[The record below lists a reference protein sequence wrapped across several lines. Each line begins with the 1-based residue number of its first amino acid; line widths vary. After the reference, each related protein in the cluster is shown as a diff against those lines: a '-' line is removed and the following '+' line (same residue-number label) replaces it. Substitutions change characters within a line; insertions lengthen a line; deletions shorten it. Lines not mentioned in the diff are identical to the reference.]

1 LKVLIVGLGGVG
13 GYIAANF
20 ARNGIDVVGVVRG
33 KHLEAIKQNG
43 LTVVEDDKTY
53 KIKLNVKSIDEIE
66 GEFDLAIFCV
76 KNYDLKEVAKK
87 IKKHLKKDSIA
98 ISFANGVNNGDILRE
113 VLNVDVLDGCIYILS
128 HIQSSGVIRKKGD
141 VFAAVFGGGKAEVLA
156 ELFEK
161 SNLRYKISNDIK
173 KDIWKKY
180 IFISAFA
187 NLTSFYDKSINKV
200 YKENKDEAKKVLSEI
215 AKVAKLK
222 GIEIEKE
229 IEKSLKTASNLPAD
243 ATTSM
248 HKDFKENKQT
258 EIDTLTKY
266 LLDEASKYGVEL
278 ELLQKIY
285 KELSQR

>member
-1 LKVLIVGLGGVG
+1 MKVLIVGLGGVG

-113 VLNVDVLDGCIYILS
+113 VLEVDVLDGCIYILS
-128 HIQSSGVIRKKGD
+128 HIQSSGVIRKKGN
-141 VFAAVFGGGKAEVLA
+141 VFAAVFGGEKAKVLA